1 VDLITTVVPVYNR
14 FEYLNDCLESV
25 LSQTRP
31 PDEVLVVDDCSSNSV
46 QEYLATTPF
55 ENQVTVL
62 RTDRNRR
69 VSGARNWGWRHA
81 RGNLITFIDSDDLWE
96 PRKMEMQL
104 RHLRENPDADGVFG
118 AMTAFSPDGRTQPW
132 ANNRPPLLTVASAL
146 IDLTIPI
153 QTLML
158 RRSALEQIGG
168 FDESFGILDDKD
180 VTLRLALHGFR
191 IDCIADPAV
200 TRYRRTDTNFSANAG
215 LFLRED
221 LRINRRRRALMD
233 EVYGPGSSRVNLAH
247 ILARYGRSVRHL
259 GLPTRVVAQ
268 LLVLSAPRSRMP
280 QPAPRLFW

>member
-1 VDLITTVVPVYNR
+1 MDFITAVVPVYNR
-14 FEYLNDCLESV
+14 FEYLGDCLESV

-31 PDEVLVVDDCSSNSV
+31 PDEVLIVDDCSTSSL

-81 RGNLITFIDSDDLWE
+81 QGNLITFIDSDDIWE
-96 PRKMEMQL
+96 PQKTEMQL
-104 RHLRENPDADGVFG
+104 RYLHENPAADGVFG
-118 AMTAFSPDGRTQPW
+118 AMTAFFPDGRTQPW
-132 ANNRPPLLTVASAL
+132 AHDRPPLVTVASAL
-146 IDLTIPI
+146 IDLSIPI

-168 FDESFGILDDKD
+168 FDEGFGILDDKD
-180 VTLRLALHGFR
+180 ITLRLALHGFR
-191 IDCIADPAV
+191 IDFIRDPAV
-200 TRYRRTDTNFSANAG
+200 TRYRRTDTNFSRNAD

-221 LRINRRRRALMD
+221 LRINRRRRTLMD
-233 EVYGPGSSRVNLAH
+233 EAYGPGSRRVNLAH
-247 ILARYGRSVRHL
+247 IIARYGRSVWYL

-280 QPAPRLFW
+280 QPAPRLFL